1 VALTIGT
8 LPNLTNRQSQY
19 WIEYRFP
26 VGFDRR
32 IDRPVSTDE
41 PDFPPEGGLVL
52 REVKFEAETNSLHE
66 YLVTWT
72 AARRSSELYL
82 SSVGYIVRVV
92 DIDTV
97 GRKALLQLEKGS
109 GLYAAI
115 WEQREG
121 PAWQARHGITATQ
134 YQQIFNDLGAQGYR
148 LIQISGYTVRG
159 QDRFAAIWEQRG
171 GPAWQARHDLTAA
184 QYQQTFDELG
194 AQGYRLLCVSSY
206 GSGGE
211 DRYAAIWEQQEGPA
225 WQARHGI
232 TAAQYQQ
239 TFNELGTQGYRLTHI
254 YGHTNGGADRYAAI
268 WEQSDGPSWQAR
280 HGLTAEQYQQTLN
293 ELGSQG
299 YRLIKVSGYGGDG
312 MDRFAAIWEQRGGPA
327 WQARHGL
334 TASQYQETF
343 DELGTQGYRL
353 LCVSGYES
361 HG

>member
-1 VALTIGT
+1 
-8 LPNLTNRQSQY
+8 
-19 WIEYRFP
+19 
-26 VGFDRR
+26 
-32 IDRPVSTDE
+32 VSTDE

-121 PAWQARHGITATQ
+121 PAWQARHGITAAQ

-171 GPAWQARHDLTAA
+171 GPAWQARHDL
-184 QYQQTFDELG
+184 
-194 AQGYRLLCVSSY
+194 
-206 GSGGE
+206 
-211 DRYAAIWEQQEGPA
+211 
-225 WQARHGI
+225 